1 MAAQAARVV
10 AENGSDADRALSLVK
25 MAGAINELRDKV
37 RLLEAVLENFPG
49 GISLF
54 DDNLQMLLCNERQ
67 KELLEY
73 PDELMANGY
82 PSMADLFRFNAM
94 RGEYGPGDIEMHVRR
109 RMELARKMEAHCYD
123 RTRPNGTILEVRGMP
138 LAGGGFVTTYLDVTE
153 QRRTQQLVQH
163 MAHHDPLT
171 DLPNRILFND
181 RLKNA
186 VAHAKRG
193 GLMAVHYLDLD
204 RFKPIN
210 DNHGHQAGDELLIG
224 VAKRMLDTIRENDTV
239 ARLGGDEFA
248 IVQTGIHRR
257 DDAVVL
263 AKRILANFTSPF
275 DLACSCVQVGVSIG
289 IAIAPEDGA
298 TSDELL
304 VKADNAL
311 YRSKS
316 GGRNRFSFYE
326 AGCEKVRAPAQRRA

>member
-1 MAAQAARVV
+1 VAAR
-10 AENGSDADRALSLVK
+10 AAIADYWEEGD
-25 MAGAINELRDKV
+25 GAPARTLAHAANLIDELRDKV

-54 DDNLQMLLCNERQ
+54 DDNLQMVLCNEQQ

-73 PDELMANGY
+73 PSELMAGGY
-82 PSMADLFRFNAM
+82 PSMADLFRFNAE
-94 RGEYGPGDIEMHVRR
+94 RGEYGPGDIDMIVERK
-109 RMELARKMEAHCYD
+109 MELARKMEPHCYD

-138 LAGGGFVTTYLDVTE
+138 LEGGGFVTTYLDVTE
-153 QRRTQQLVQH
+153 QRRNQQLVEH

-181 RLKNA
+181 RLTNA
-186 VAHAKRG
+186 VAHVKRG
-193 GLMAVHYLDLD
+193 GMMAVHYLDLD
-204 RFKPIN
+204 KFKPIN
-210 DNHGHQAGDELLIG
+210 DDHGHQAGDELLVS
-224 VAKRMLDTIRENDTV
+224 VARRMQGAVREYDTV

-248 IVQTGIHRR
+248 IVQTDIHSPQ
-257 DDAVVL
+257 DAAVL
-263 AKRILANFTSPF
+263 ARRILSRFEQPF
-275 DLACSCVQVGVSIG
+275 ELTGGCVQVGVSIG
-289 IAIAPEDGA
+289 IAVGPNDGA

-316 GGRNRFSFYE
+316 SGRNRYSFYE
-326 AGCEKVRAPAQRRA
+326 PD